1 MYISVQPSRRV
12 DIVERT
18 DYRRFDLQAHAGL
31 SAADIGA
38 QLQRER
44 LGHVGDGH
52 AWIRI
57 DPLRTR
63 LASSSDFDAEQF
75 SAMVAYAVEHG
86 WVSPDGEALRAHI
99 QFGDQH

>member
-1 MYISVQPSRRV
+1 MYISVQPSEV
-12 DIVERT
+12 DVLEPT
-18 DYRRFDLQAHAGL
+18 DYRRFELHADASL
-31 SAADIGA
+31 SAVDIGA

-44 LGHVGDGH
+44 LGDVEDGH

-86 WVSPDGEALRAHI
+86 WVSPDGDALRAHI
-99 QFGDQH
+99 RFGDQH

>member
-1 MYISVQPSRRV
+1 MYISVRPSQL
-12 DIVERT
+12 DIVERI

-31 SAADIGA
+31 SAADIGE

-44 LGHVGDGH
+44 LGDVEDGH

-63 LASSSDFDAEQF
+63 LAVSPDFDAEQF
-75 SAMVAYAVEHG
+75 SAMIAYAVEHG

-99 QFGDQH
+99 RFGDQH

>member
-1 MYISVQPSRRV
+1 MYISVQPSHV
-12 DIVERT
+12 DVVEST

-31 SAADIGA
+31 SAADIGK

-44 LGHVGDGH
+44 FGDVEDGH

-57 DPLRTR
+57 DPLRRR
-63 LASSSDFDAEQF
+63 LAGSPYFDAEQF
-75 SAMVAYAVEHG
+75 NAMVAFAVEHG

-99 QFGDQH
+99 RFGDQH